1 MSKRRHPVA
10 PWPTAP
16 TNSENANCFGYIPA
30 WAQISIGSGTNT
42 GLGSSTLTSRSIAPI
57 SSENVQHLV
66 TGAASR
72 ILPEKPQSAR
82 NQTNAILPFRDDS
95 FNPQASA
102 DQPSE
107 SQASAQS
114 SDSLMTAAE
123 VAAMLAV
130 SLKTARRLISR
141 GEFLTPHSIP
151 AWAREAISCAHE
163 ASLKDDVTT
172 ASAQGKRL
180 RTSSPP
186 RNLHGIQSA
195 STLALYRTEPLSGSP
210 EQSRTGS
217 DTRPAITPRHP
228 LLTIDDV
235 ATFLSVSTKTVRRM
249 IGRGELPH
257 IRVGRQVR
265 IRWEALENNFYDR
278 SK

>member
-1 MSKRRHPVA
+1 MILRMNTR
-10 PWPTAP
+10 
-16 TNSENANCFGYIPA
+16 
-30 WAQISIGSGTNT
+30 ISPNPQV
-42 GLGSSTLTSRSIAPI
+42 STLPSKGRVLTSHA
-57 SSENVQHLV
+57 
-66 TGAASR
+66 
-72 ILPEKPQSAR
+72 
-82 NQTNAILPFRDDS
+82 
-95 FNPQASA
+95 
-102 DQPSE
+102 
-107 SQASAQS
+107 
-114 SDSLMTAAE
+114 
-123 VAAMLAV
+123 
-130 SLKTARRLISR
+130 
-141 GEFLTPHSIP
+141 IP
-151 AWAREAISCAHE
+151 AWAREAVSCAHE
-163 ASLKDDVTT
+163 AGTKDDATT

-195 STLALYRTEPLSGSP
+195 STLLLYRTKSLSSLP

-217 DTRPAITPRHP
+217 DAGSAIPPRHP

-265 IRWEALENNFYDR
+265 VRWEDLENNFYDR

>member
-1 MSKRRHPVA
+1 MNKR
-10 PWPTAP
+10 
-16 TNSENANCFGYIPA
+16 
-30 WAQISIGSGTNT
+30 ISPNPQV
-42 GLGSSTLTSRSIAPI
+42 STPPSNGRVLTSHA
-57 SSENVQHLV
+57 
-66 TGAASR
+66 
-72 ILPEKPQSAR
+72 
-82 NQTNAILPFRDDS
+82 
-95 FNPQASA
+95 
-102 DQPSE
+102 
-107 SQASAQS
+107 
-114 SDSLMTAAE
+114 
-123 VAAMLAV
+123 
-130 SLKTARRLISR
+130 
-141 GEFLTPHSIP
+141 IP
-151 AWAREAISCAHE
+151 AWAREAVSCAHE

-195 STLALYRTEPLSGSP
+195 STLPLYRADSASDSS
-210 EQSRTGS
+210 EQSGDVSNAGS
-217 DTRPAITPRHP
+217 AIPPRHP

-265 IRWEALENNFYDR
+265 VRWEALENNFYDR

>member
-1 MSKRRHPVA
+1 MNTRTSPNQKVSTPRSKGGCPA
-10 PWPTAP
+10 PHA
-16 TNSENANCFGYIPA
+16 
-30 WAQISIGSGTNT
+30 
-42 GLGSSTLTSRSIAPI
+42 
-57 SSENVQHLV
+57 
-66 TGAASR
+66 
-72 ILPEKPQSAR
+72 
-82 NQTNAILPFRDDS
+82 
-95 FNPQASA
+95 
-102 DQPSE
+102 
-107 SQASAQS
+107 
-114 SDSLMTAAE
+114 
-123 VAAMLAV
+123 
-130 SLKTARRLISR
+130 
-141 GEFLTPHSIP
+141 IP
-151 AWAREAISCAHE
+151 AWAREAVGCAHE
-163 ASLKDDVTT
+163 AGIKDDVTT

-186 RNLHGIQSA
+186 HDQHGIQSA
-195 STLALYRTEPLSGSP
+195 STLALYRAEPASGSS

-217 DTRPAITPRHP
+217 DAGSAIPPRHP

>member
-1 MSKRRHPVA
+1 MILRMNKR
-10 PWPTAP
+10 
-16 TNSENANCFGYIPA
+16 NSPNP
-30 WAQISIGSGTNT
+30 QV
-42 GLGSSTLTSRSIAPI
+42 STPPSNGRALTSHA
-57 SSENVQHLV
+57 
-66 TGAASR
+66 
-72 ILPEKPQSAR
+72 
-82 NQTNAILPFRDDS
+82 
-95 FNPQASA
+95 
-102 DQPSE
+102 
-107 SQASAQS
+107 
-114 SDSLMTAAE
+114 
-123 VAAMLAV
+123 
-130 SLKTARRLISR
+130 
-141 GEFLTPHSIP
+141 IP
-151 AWAREAISCAHE
+151 AWAREAVSCE
-163 ASLKDDVTT
+163 DKVGLKDDVTT

-195 STLALYRTEPLSGSP
+195 STLPLYRTKSLSSLP

-217 DTRPAITPRHP
+217 DAGSAIPPRHP

-265 IRWEALENNFYDR
+265 VRWEALENNFYDR

>member
-1 MSKRRHPVA
+1 MNTR
-10 PWPTAP
+10 
-16 TNSENANCFGYIPA
+16 NSPNP
-30 WAQISIGSGTNT
+30 QV
-42 GLGSSTLTSRSIAPI
+42 STLPSKGRVLTSHA
-57 SSENVQHLV
+57 
-66 TGAASR
+66 
-72 ILPEKPQSAR
+72 
-82 NQTNAILPFRDDS
+82 
-95 FNPQASA
+95 
-102 DQPSE
+102 
-107 SQASAQS
+107 
-114 SDSLMTAAE
+114 
-123 VAAMLAV
+123 
-130 SLKTARRLISR
+130 
-141 GEFLTPHSIP
+141 IP

-163 ASLKDDVTT
+163 VGLKDNVTT

-180 RTSSPP
+180 RASPTD
-186 RNLHGIQSA
+186 RDQHGIQSA
-195 STLALYRTEPLSGSP
+195 STLASYRAEPLSGSP

-265 IRWEALENNFYDR
+265 IRWESLENNFYDR